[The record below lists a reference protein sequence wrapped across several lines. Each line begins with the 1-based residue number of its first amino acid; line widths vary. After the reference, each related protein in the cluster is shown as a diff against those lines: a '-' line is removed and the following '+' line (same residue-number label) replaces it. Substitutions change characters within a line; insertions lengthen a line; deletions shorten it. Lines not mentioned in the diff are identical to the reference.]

1 MNDNNLIKNIAK
13 HNGLGDSP
21 YNSVR
26 ILLRTIY
33 INQKIGNYTVSQRR
47 TFGKVVDDVKRE
59 NFNSTALSVEKYVA
73 NLADE
78 KMKSFIG
85 EYI

>member
-1 MNDNNLIKNIAK
+1 M
-13 HNGLGDSP
+13 
-21 YNSVR
+21 
-26 ILLRTIY
+26 LL
-33 INQKIGNYTVSQRR
+33 SL
-47 TFGKVVDDVKRE
+47 GKVVDDVKRE